1 MVCLHKNHFEGFR
14 GLHNSQRSVLN
25 LCVHTRHTVERGLT
39 MVKTKNLSIEERAKI
54 VVLVQEGY
62 SMNRVAKMVGVS
74 RCCVQEIMKKHK
86 ETCTVADRHR
96 PGRPKA
102 STARQDRELV
112 RLCLRDRKAT
122 APDLKCRWTEACGT
136 TVSVQT
142 VRRRLLNKGLRGC
155 VAVKKPKLT
164 GSHKRKRLEWAKE
177 RRLWTTND
185 WSKVLWS
192 DESTFELWRTRGRV
206 WVRRRQGER
215 FLEECIVPT
224 IKHGGGK
231 VMVWGTMAR
240 SGVGSLTVVD
250 GRLNSDAYI
259 KLLKKYVKKD
269 ARKLIGRR
277 FTFQQ
282 DGAPCH
288 TSKATSASLA
298 KMNICVL
305 PWTSQSPDLNPI
317 EHLWDHLGKVV
328 DEMRP
333 TSIPDLK
340 QKLSAAW
347 ESIEPAVTQKLVDS
361 MPSRVREVIR
371 SRGGSTKY

>member
-1 MVCLHKNHFEGFR
+1 MAKIR
-14 GLHNSQRSVLN
+14 
-25 LCVHTRHTVERGLT
+25 
-39 MVKTKNLSIEERAKI
+39 NLSVEERAKI
-54 VVLVQEGY
+54 VVLVQEGF
-62 SMNRVAKMVGVS
+62 SMNRVATRMGVS

-86 ETCTVADRHR
+86 ETGTVADRR
-96 PGRPKA
+96 RLGRPKA

-122 APDLKCRWTEACGT
+122 APDLKCRWTEACGAAL
-136 TVSVQT
+136 SVQT
-142 VRRRLLNKGLRGC
+142 VRRRLLDRGLRGC

-164 GSHKRKRLEWAKE
+164 ANHKKKRLEWAKE
-177 RRLWTTND
+177 RKLWTTDD
-185 WSKVLWS
+185 WGRVLWS

-231 VMVWGTMAR
+231 VMVWGTMGR
-240 SGVGSLTVVD
+240 SGVGSLAVVD
-250 GRLNSDAYI
+250 CRLNSEAYI
-259 KLLKKYVKKD
+259 KLVKTYVKKD

-288 TSKATSASLA
+288 TSKITAASLE

-305 PWTSQSPDLNPI
+305 PWAAQSPDLNPI

-333 TSIPDLK
+333 TSLADLK

-347 ESIEPAVTQKLVDS
+347 ESIKPEVTQKLVDS
-361 MPSRVREVIR
+361 MPARVQEVIR